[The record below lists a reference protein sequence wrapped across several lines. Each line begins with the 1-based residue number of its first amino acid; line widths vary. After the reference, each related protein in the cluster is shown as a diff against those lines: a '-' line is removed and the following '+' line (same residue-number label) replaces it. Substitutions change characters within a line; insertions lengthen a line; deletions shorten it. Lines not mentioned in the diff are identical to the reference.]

1 MEDNYTTENE
11 DNEAATEES
20 GSMTF
25 DGEAWKDREDVTYTS
40 LLDMY
45 SAENLFSSE
54 NMELYKES
62 EQAKQAESQE
72 LIDYVFSGYL
82 NTGDNDAE
90 LIDYI
95 FSEKIELSNVKDY
108 SRNEN
113 DYFVCYVMA
122 AVLVALIFVC
132 LLINFNSR
140 RKIRRGKYATEIDLE
155 D

>member
-45 SAENLFSSE
+45 SAESLFSSE

-62 EQAKQAESQE
+62 EQAKQAESQG
-72 LIDYVFSGYL
+72 LMGYVFSGYL
-82 NTGDNDAE
+82 NTGDNDEE

-122 AVLVALIFVC
+122 AVLAALIFVC